1 MTPEKNQDK
10 DKNTKPANQPTQQQQ
25 EEVTQAVEIQ
35 NIISSL
41 P

>member
-1 MTPEKNQDK
+1 MESEKNEDK
-10 DKNTKPANQPTQQQQ
+10 EKNTKPDNRPAQQQQ
-25 EEVTQAVEIQ
+25 EATQAVEIQ